1 MPKRKIDLSKKTTIQ
16 IVKLGSSKTKRVPT
30 VKQQEAARK
39 NLEKAR
45 QAKFNYKDL
54 RERGFRTESVFAATQ
69 KIQDF
74 LEESDIMRSDSNPA
88 VARLFDEIGAFK
100 TEEELASLSKGE
112 FYKYTS
118 SIREF
123 LNNPISA
130 EEAAQYLN
138 DSLRSG
144 LIKAELVQQPGED
157 RDFYLKRRQKYVKA
171 HEEEVSKK
179 AFALYR
185 RVMETN
191 AGQIIK
197 ARMSPAA
204 YGSDNLIADLF
215 DFASIGVWDSSY
227 DEKTGKWD
235 ERMEWASV
243 YWQELI
249 DQQYRANLERLQ
261 YAHSQE
267 ALELPQ
273 FSWRGGEDYGTF
285 VRRTFRK

>member
-1 MPKRKIDLSKKTTIQ
+1 MPRRKIDLSKKMTSQ
-16 IVKLGSSKTKRVPT
+16 IVKLGSAKAKRISTP
-30 VKQQEAARK
+30 KQQEAARK

-45 QAKFNYKDL
+45 EAKFRYKDL
-54 RERGFRTESVFAATQ
+54 RERGFDTRNVFEASRTIENY
-69 KIQDF
+69 
-74 LEESDIMRSDSNPA
+74 LEQSDAMRSDTNPA
-88 VARLFDEIGAFK
+88 VARLYDEIVAFK
-100 TEEELASLSKGE
+100 TEDELASMSKGE

-130 EEAAQYLN
+130 EDAARYLQ

-144 LIKAELVQQPGED
+144 LIRAELVQQPGED
-157 RDFYLKRRQKYVKA
+157 RESYLKRRQSYVKFR
-171 HEEEVSKK
+171 ENDVSKK

-204 YGSDNLIADLF
+204 YGSDNLIADIF
-215 DFASIGVWDSSY
+215 DFASMGIWDSTY

-235 ERMEWASV
+235 KRMESASV

-249 DQQYRANLERLQ
+249 EEQYQANLEHLQ
-261 YAHSQE
+261 YARSQE
-267 ALELPQ
+267 ALEIPQ
-273 FSWRGGEDYGTF
+273 FSWRGGESYGTF
-285 VRRTFRK
+285 IRRHKL

>member
-1 MPKRKIDLSKKTTIQ
+1 MA
-16 IVKLGSSKTKRVPT
+16 KRVST
-30 VKQQEAARK
+30 LKQQEAARK

-45 QAKFNYKDL
+45 RAKFNYKDL
-54 RERGFRTESVFAATQ
+54 RERGFDTRNVFEASRTIENYLQ
-69 KIQDF
+69 Q
-74 LEESDIMRSDSNPA
+74 SDAMRTDTNPA
-88 VARLFDEIGAFK
+88 VARLFDEIGGFK
-100 TEEELASLSKGE
+100 SEEELASLSKGE

-123 LNNPISA
+123 LNNPISS
-130 EEAAQYLN
+130 EDAARYLQE
-138 DSLRSG
+138 SLRSG
-144 LIKAELVQQPGED
+144 LIRAELVQQPGED
-157 RDFYLKRRQKYVKA
+157 RESYLKRRQSYVKFR
-171 HEEEVSKK
+171 EDDVSKK

-204 YGSDNLIADLF
+204 YGSDNLIADIF
-215 DFASIGVWDSSY
+215 DFASIGVWDSTY

-235 ERMEWASV
+235 ERMGSASI

-249 DQQYRANLERLQ
+249 DEQYRANLEHLQ

-267 ALELPQ
+267 ALEIPQ
-273 FSWRGGEDYGTF
+273 FSWRGGESYGSF
-285 VRRTFRK
+285 IRRKNLR